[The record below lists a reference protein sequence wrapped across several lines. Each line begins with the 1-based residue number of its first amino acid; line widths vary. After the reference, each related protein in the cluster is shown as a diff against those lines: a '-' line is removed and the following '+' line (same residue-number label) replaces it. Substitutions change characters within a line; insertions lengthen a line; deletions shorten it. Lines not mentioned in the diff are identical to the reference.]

1 MAGDQKFKLSVL
13 DAKKRYVDRLMAYP
27 NVCGVGVGYR
37 VVRGQRTSDVCI
49 RVYVKQKVPEHQLS
63 PSDILPRLLD
73 GVLVDVIEAEFQTHF
88 GGPNLTPSER
98 QRKHPIALVGGLSVG
113 GLGVSAG
120 TLGASVFDRGGGRQ
134 LLLSNWHVLCGR
146 PDCQS
151 GEAIVQ
157 PGVFDGG
164 TPSDIVARLFRAALT
179 VHVDAAVAEVTG
191 DRYLIDWISG
201 IGTIDTVGQATLGMR
216 VKKSGRTTGLT
227 IGTVSDISADV
238 TVGGYPG
245 GEQSFRDQ
253 IIADS
258 IDSSPVSLG
267 GDSGSL
273 VVNDDNNRA
282 IGLLFAGP
290 RVGGAYFIANPIDE
304 VLASLRI
311 EIRRDFTI
319 LKSDSVHIST

>member
-1 MAGDQKFKLSVL
+1 
-13 DAKKRYVDRLMAYP
+13 MAYR

-37 VVRGQRTSDVCI
+37 VVRGERTSDVCI
-49 RVYVKQKVPEHQLS
+49 RVYVKRKLPEDQLARA
-63 PSDILPRLLD
+63 DILPKLLD

-98 QRKHPIALVGGLSVG
+98 QRKHPIVLVGGLSVG
-113 GLGVSAG
+113 GLGVTAG
-120 TLGASVFDRGGGRQ
+120 TLGASVFERGGGRQ

-146 PDCQS
+146 ADCES

-164 TPSDIVARLFRAALT
+164 TQSDVVARLFRAALT
-179 VHVDAAVAEVTG
+179 NHVDAAVAEITG

-201 IGTIDTVGQATLGMR
+201 IGAVDTVGQATLGMR
-216 VKKSGRTTGLT
+216 VKKSGRTTGFT
-227 IGTVSDISADV
+227 IGTISDISADV

-245 GEQSFRDQ
+245 GSQTFRDQ

-273 VVNDDNNRA
+273 VVNDDDNRA
-282 IGLLFAGP
+282 VGLLFAGP
-290 RVGGAYFIANPIDE
+290 RVGGDYFIANPIDE
-304 VLASLRI
+304 VLAALRI
-311 EIRRDFTI
+311 VIRRDFTI
-319 LKSDSVHIST
+319 LDSDTVQMFA